1 VSRIFKIFIFFP
13 LIVLSQT
20 REAYFRNSL
29 SDQIPNLELISDP
42 LFSMDSFDFN
52 GDGFKEIIASDTE
65 GVYMY
70 KYDPQNNGFV
80 KSIISTDYKDAK
92 IKIGALNENGN
103 HLIVQG
109 KKNSF
114 NLITYF
120 TFNQESESFLNQN
133 INIILEAEV
142 RLEEHF
148 QIVDL
153 DQDQLAEIVFSTAD
167 EKATILKQTSADEFE
182 IIEDWGAPTPVTDS
196 EYPGYVDSGIKF
208 SDINGDGV
216 LDLIYNGFYDG
227 TSFIKLVVFYG
238 IDSFNFSNEY
248 QVLINNLAYPR
259 NSLIV
264 TDFSGDGIDDLI
276 YADIWTDKVKLFTID
291 GQTELSQT
299 STLSIPNSNFQNIRS
314 ETTDVNEDGILD
326 ILLFEQNKASF
337 LLSANGTYNVS
348 NIDIAQQYNSDYYW
362 NDYATSFSDTNSH
375 YIFLYGNFYRYDDEL
390 GFSFVNQTDPFKNII
405 DEIYVHD
412 FNRDGREDISYN
424 GSIYY
429 KTEAQNF
436 SIKEDTNIPINY
448 NGVEQG
454 STNAGAFIDIDG
466 DGDLDFLYTAPEK
479 LWYYENDGNENYE
492 LKYDDFDISD
502 RDQLYRAEF
511 IVTDIDGDNLE
522 DLIIN
527 NIDTE
532 ENHEL
537 RFYQNLNNTL
547 TEKHRLSLPRDAI
560 VELVN
565 IDGDIEKELVV
576 SAAINGY
583 SGVYNFS
590 DWSFHM
596 TISLPRDVASRH
608 RLNTLTSIDFD
619 SDGTSEVLFPS
630 GAILK
635 FSESGYSELY
645 NLNLFHQSDQEKY
658 YSRYHVFDYNNDGKD
673 DILKTL
679 FSSNNTF
686 SSEVKIYE
694 NSDGDFEELVLPSP
708 LNKFFIYRSIF
719 SDIDEDGKSDIVAL
733 GKVNGVTSFR
743 ILYNDYPDDIDSDG
757 IINQEDNCP
766 TTYNPNQVDSDG
778 DGIGDVCSQTAST
791 PNLSK
796 NELPV
801 YPNPTKSKIY
811 IDFEFSLA
819 KVFDLTGRKILESNL
834 KTIDLSELSNSIYFL
849 RLYDN
854 SNNVLGTSKLIKK

>member
-1 VSRIFKIFIFFP
+1 
-13 LIVLSQT
+13 
-20 REAYFRNSL
+20 
-29 SDQIPNLELISDP
+29 
-42 LFSMDSFDFN
+42 
-52 GDGFKEIIASDTE
+52 
-65 GVYMY
+65 
-70 KYDPQNNGFV
+70 
-80 KSIISTDYKDAK
+80 
-92 IKIGALNENGN
+92 
-103 HLIVQG
+103 
-109 KKNSF
+109 
-114 NLITYF
+114 
-120 TFNQESESFLNQN
+120 
-133 INIILEAEV
+133 
-142 RLEEHF
+142 
-148 QIVDL
+148 
-153 DQDQLAEIVFSTAD
+153 
-167 EKATILKQTSADEFE
+167 
-182 IIEDWGAPTPVTDS
+182 
-196 EYPGYVDSGIKF
+196 
-208 SDINGDGV
+208 
-216 LDLIYNGFYDG
+216 
-227 TSFIKLVVFYG
+227 
-238 IDSFNFSNEY
+238 
-248 QVLINNLAYPR
+248 
-259 NSLIV
+259 
-264 TDFSGDGIDDLI
+264 
-276 YADIWTDKVKLFTID
+276 
-291 GQTELSQT
+291 
-299 STLSIPNSNFQNIRS
+299 
-314 ETTDVNEDGILD
+314 
-326 ILLFEQNKASF
+326 
-337 LLSANGTYNVS
+337 
-348 NIDIAQQYNSDYYW
+348 
-362 NDYATSFSDTNSH
+362 
-375 YIFLYGNFYRYDDEL
+375 
-390 GFSFVNQTDPFKNII
+390 
-405 DEIYVHD
+405 
-412 FNRDGREDISYN
+412 
-424 GSIYY
+424 
-429 KTEAQNF
+429 
-436 SIKEDTNIPINY
+436 
-448 NGVEQG
+448 
-454 STNAGAFIDIDG
+454 
-466 DGDLDFLYTAPEK
+466 
-479 LWYYENDGNENYE
+479 
-492 LKYDDFDISD
+492 
-502 RDQLYRAEF
+502 
-511 IVTDIDGDNLE
+511 
-522 DLIIN
+522 
-527 NIDTE
+527 
-532 ENHEL
+532 
-537 RFYQNLNNTL
+537 
-547 TEKHRLSLPRDAI
+547 
-560 VELVN
+560 
-565 IDGDIEKELVV
+565 
-576 SAAINGY
+576 
-583 SGVYNFS
+583 
-590 DWSFHM
+590 M